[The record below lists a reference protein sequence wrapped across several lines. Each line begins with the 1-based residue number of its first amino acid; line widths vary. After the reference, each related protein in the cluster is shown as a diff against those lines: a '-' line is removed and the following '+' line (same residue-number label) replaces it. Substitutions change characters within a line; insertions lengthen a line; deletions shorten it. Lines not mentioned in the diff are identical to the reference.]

1 MAVAVSESPAETEK
15 RMAVSLFPDAAS
27 LRERSDNSDELI
39 RKLESAQFAAKLA
52 EFKFKKGTTL
62 PAADFLGTFP
72 VLIPHV
78 EARFQCDEKEL
89 EKAYDRLGLWAG
101 PYSSRSGIKSELDFW
116 RASGRQGV
124 SWLVQRICAESGN
137 DTLNAVANVLS
148 NLGTTAL
155 STILG
160 NLQAHPTPDQ
170 AYCLLDALGRMGRQ
184 NEDIADR
191 VAVTIM
197 RYIAQSDLDL
207 RQAAVAATSALPT
220 ANALEILRSALDTET
235 DPTITET
242 IREEI
247 EERITE

>member
-1 MAVAVSESPAETEK
+1 MAVAIRESRAETEE
-15 RMAVSLFPDAAS
+15 RLPLSHLPDIAS
-27 LRERSDNSDELI
+27 QRERFDNSDELI
-39 RKLESAQFAAKLA
+39 WKLESVRFAAKLA
-52 EFKFKKGTTL
+52 EFQRKKGTTL
-62 PAADFLGTFP
+62 PAAEFLGTFP
-72 VLIPHV
+72 VPVPHV
-78 EARFQCDEKEL
+78 ETRFQCDENEL
-89 EKAYDRLGLWAG
+89 ERAYDRLGLWAG

-124 SWLVQRICAESGN
+124 SWLIQRTRSESGN

-160 NLQAHPTPDQ
+160 YLQAHPTPDQ

-184 NEDIADR
+184 SQDVADR

-197 RYIAQSDLDL
+197 RYIAQRDLDL
-207 RQAAVAATSALPT
+207 RQAAVSATSALPP
-220 ANALEILRSALDTET
+220 ANALEILRSALVTET
-235 DPTITET
+235 DPTITEI

-247 EERITE
+247 EERIRE